1 MLIAAWSYPV
11 IRPQSIL
18 LDKLLRYYPDQG
30 IEVDL
35 LTINQTSKY
44 QGVSVTNYDPPG
56 TIKNAILQR
65 LFVPN
70 TWNYTGFAHSSAIK
84 KGGEI
89 INKKG
94 IQLIMTFANP
104 YYVNIIGAL
113 LKIKTGIPLVIHYSD
128 PYVYNPFKNYSKRQE
143 NEFLDTEKKVF
154 DVADS
159 VVFVNE
165 QLSDYVFNNNNIE
178 RTNFKKVIPH
188 SYDPELY
195 SGSGYDKE
203 RNDVV
208 FRHIGSFY
216 GHRTPETFL
225 KALSHLREIKSN
237 AYDKM
242 RVEFVGANLLG
253 NHFAV
258 ESIIVKYGLQDKVKC
273 LPIVSYAES
282 LMMMGNADVLVS
294 IDGGCPQ
301 QIFLPSKLIDY
312 LGARRPILC
321 LTSKGSPSAE
331 IVINA
336 GGHVAEIS
344 SYHEISQKI
353 EHLVSNHNEIKLNK
367 EFVDRFNTSN
377 VVREWKKLYN
387 SIIS

>member
-18 LDKLLRYYPDQG
+18 LDKLLRYFPDQG

-35 LTINQTSKY
+35 LTNNQTSKY

-113 LKIKTGIPLVIHYSD
+113 LKIKSGLPLVIHYSD

-143 NEFLDTEKKVF
+143 NKFLDTEKKVF
-154 DVADS
+154 DAADS

-216 GHRTPETFL
+216 GYRTPETFL

-253 NHFAV
+253 NHYAV

-282 LMMMGNADVLVS
+282 LMMMENADVLVS
-294 IDGGCPQ
+294 IDGECSQ
-301 QIFLPSKLIDY
+301 KIFLPSKLIDY
-312 LGARRPILC
+312 LGAHRPILC
-321 LTSKGSPSAE
+321 LTKKGSPAFD
-331 IVINA
+331 IVTK
-336 GGHVAEIS
+336 GVGEVADVS
-344 SYHEISQKI
+344 SYKEIAEKM
-353 EHLVSNHNEIKLNK
+353 EVLVASHNTIISDYEYVQSFSTENIA
-367 EFVDRFNTSN
+367 S
-377 VVREWKKLYN
+377 EWKCLLDDLVA
-387 SIIS
+387 